1 MAFRVRNVDS
11 EVRNMTQDQME
22 IVAIREAGFSRYDK
36 ALHSKCKKPELYG
49 IRRVAAAEKAI
60 ESSAVRSPKQD
71 KRKFKCRV
79 SCRLPQ
85 SEYALLQ
92 RAFAQSNE
100 KTMQDYAR
108 RVLIDHAK
116 AQIPEK
122 QTKEKAP
129 DKPRHT
135 KN

>member
-1 MAFRVRNVDS
+1 
-11 EVRNMTQDQME
+11 MTQDQME
-22 IVAIREAGFSRYDK
+22 IAAIRSAGFNRYDK

-60 ESSAVRSPKQD
+60 ESSAARSPKQD

-85 SEYALLQ
+85 SEYTLLQ
-92 RAFAQSNE
+92 RAFAASNE

-116 AQIPEK
+116 SQITET

-135 KN
+135 KINHL